1 MKFDGSHCVIVK
13 GRRAITVRAVVTLVT
28 KRVTIGVD
36 CVGVRRTAV
45 RTREVPYKL
54 VLYMSHAT
62 GMFVKE
68 HHKMPIRSQ
77 YWAYVVLDFLDIVL

>member
-1 MKFDGSHCVIVK
+1 MCIRDSCVSVN
-13 GRRAITVRAVVTLVT
+13 GWRAITVRAVVTLVT
-28 KRVTIGVD
+28 KRVTICVD

-45 RTREVPYKL
+45 RAGSVPYKL

-68 HHKMPIRSQ
+68 HHKMPNRSQ
-77 YWAYVVLDFLDIVL
+77 YWA